1 MRLMARKVMF
11 LLAFLAAF
19 GQAVAIAAF
28 PRAAA
33 DEIGHAF
40 AHVQEPSHHHH
51 DDGLM
56 HVDETQESTFHVH
69 VGDGAS
75 VALVRPSKPAARS
88 VAGLVLTLLVI
99 CYALA
104 WMNPVASEQAQQI
117 DEMARRIEAGEAWET
132 PKAALPTGQ
141 APGPGLEPKSCDAPG
156 GGR

>member
-1 MRLMARKVMF
+1 MIRRLTTPV
-11 LLAFLAAF
+11 LLVAFLGMA
-19 GQAVAIAAF
+19 
-28 PRAAA
+28 
-33 DEIGHAF
+33 
-40 AHVQEPSHHHH
+40 SS
-51 DDGLM
+51 GLM
-56 HVDETQESTFHVH
+56 MLVVDQPSFTLRMHPVHKLFGIVLVAAVGVHLCTQAATLRRHLK
-69 VGDGAS
+69 A
-75 VALVRPSKPAARS
+75 PAVRS